1 MHRKL
6 KLNRLVLIWIMTAV
20 LVLVLGVFV
29 FTNFSRYRQ
38 IVAAEAEQSDSSEQS
53 EQSSQSDRTDT
64 EADTQK
70 DANSGAIPEDVRQKL
85 ISGDTDGLKIV
96 FMTFDDGPTDQTTT
110 LLDLLDQYDIKGTF
124 FPNRHDEETDGAQFK
139 EIVDRGHTLG
149 NHTVSHNYDL
159 YNNPTS
165 LVAEINQLH
174 DYQTQAIGQE
184 PSRMFRFPG
193 GSLTANQACVDAV
206 TAAGYNYVDWN
217 VSSGDASANGI
228 TAEQTAANI
237 IDQVHQHNVSVVLCH
252 AEKKASTMEALPT
265 VFEQLKSEGYTF
277 YKIDDSLQVY
287 PQQI

>member
-1 MHRKL
+1 
-6 KLNRLVLIWIMTAV
+6 
-20 LVLVLGVFV
+20 
-29 FTNFSRYRQ
+29 
-38 IVAAEAEQSDSSEQS
+38 
-53 EQSSQSDRTDT
+53 
-64 EADTQK
+64 
-70 DANSGAIPEDVRQKL
+70 
-85 ISGDTDGLKIV
+85 
-96 FMTFDDGPTDQTTT
+96 
-110 LLDLLDQYDIKGTF
+110 
-124 FPNRHDEETDGAQFK
+124 
-139 EIVDRGHTLG
+139 
-149 NHTVSHNYDL
+149 
-159 YNNPTS
+159 
-165 LVAEINQLH
+165 
-174 DYQTQAIGQE
+174 
-184 PSRMFRFPG
+184 MFRFPG